1 MRTEQAAPAL
11 GIVGCLAVVAAL
23 AFPFALFPGW
33 GSELAQYYTSG
44 PLGVG
49 AVLAFA
55 LVGVVVFLAGA
66 RGRTDPTTAAG
77 IALPLGVVA
86 VLVAL
91 SWALAAPLDPLFGF
105 PASWITELRWVV
117 VAAATLVAAGAALY
131 AWSVL
136 D

>member
-11 GIVGCLAVVAAL
+11 GILGCLAVVATL
-23 AFPFALFPGW
+23 VLPFALYPDW
-33 GSELAQYYTSG
+33 GSALAQYYTSG

-49 AVLAFA
+49 AVIALS

-86 VLVAL
+86 LAVAL
-91 SWALAAPLDPLFGF
+91 SWALTAPLDPLFGF
-105 PASWITELRWVV
+105 PASWITDLRWIVV
-117 VAAATLVAAGAALY
+117 VATALTAAAAALY
-131 AWSVL
+131 ARAVL
-136 D
+136 

>member
-11 GIVGCLAVVAAL
+11 GILGCLAVVATLAL
-23 AFPFALFPGW
+23 PFVLYPDW
-33 GSELAQYYTSG
+33 GSALAQYYTSG

-66 RGRTDPTTAAG
+66 RGRTDPMIAAG

-86 VLVAL
+86 LAVAL

-105 PASWITELRWVV
+105 PASWITDFRWLV
-117 VAAATLVAAGAALY
+117 VAATALTAAAGALY